1 MRNIDKLTGK
11 IEEWAIIRELD
22 RALPEKQMLKLQE
35 EVGELAAGLARGDL
49 DKVVDS
55 IGDVYVVITILSMQ
69 LGLDIEEC
77 IEEAYKEIKDRTGQL
92 VDGVYVK
99 SEDL

>member
-35 EVGELAAGLARGDL
+35 EVGELAAGLARGEIDQVL
-49 DKVVDS
+49 DA

-77 IEEAYKEIKDRTGQL
+77 INHAYGQIKDRKGEMRN
-92 VDGVYVK
+92 GVYVK

>member
-1 MRNIDKLTGK
+1 MDKLTGK

>member
-1 MRNIDKLTGK
+1 MNLDELTRK
-11 IEEWAIIRELD
+11 IEQWAIDRELHI
-22 RALPEKQMLKLQE
+22 ALPEKQMLKLQE
-35 EVGELAAGLARGDL
+35 EVGELAAGLVRGDL

-77 IEEAYKEIKDRTGQL
+77 IEEAYKEIKDRKGKMRN
-92 VDGVYVK
+92 GVYVK